1 MPNRHTGAGRQQA
14 TATQAPAGTRQPPHR
29 RRQAAGSR
37 HTGAG
42 RQQAAA
48 TQAPA
53 GTRQP
58 PAENRRTYMYVIF
71 DMDGVIVDSEAVYLA
86 GYLHAAELYDLPI
99 EDMRGLF
106 QQHC

>member
-42 RQQAAA
+42 RHPAAA
-48 TQAPA
+48 CRKQ
-53 GTRQP
+53 
-58 PAENRRTYMYVIF
+58 EN
-71 DMDGVIVDSEAVYLA
+71 
-86 GYLHAAELYDLPI
+86 LHVCDL
-99 EDMRGLF
+99 
-106 QQHC
+106 

>member
-1 MPNRHTGAGRQQA
+1 MPNRHTGAVMPNRHTGAGRQQA

-71 DMDGVIVDSEAVYLA
+71 DMDGVIVDSEAVYL
-86 GYLHAAELYDLPI
+86 GHENGHRPCH
-99 EDMRGLF
+99 RSHG
-106 QQHC
+106 